1 MNDDAHPPFVVVP
14 TRKLLSVPK
23 RATSALL
30 ILNVSGV
37 LVPVPKSATFAVASV
52 YKNALVVGVAD
63 VPPDPIFIT
72 AYCPVVWVMFLTVL
86 LPKRL
91 MTFPFRPPVTPVVPI
106 RKLLLASR
114 RAVSEPL
121 RLKIKGF
128 AAVVPSV
135 WLDAVTAGAVT
146 VPVNVGEALNTVLP
160 VPVLVVTPVPPLRTG
175 KAVPDKVIAKVPLVV
190 MGEPATDKKVGTDAA
205 TEVTVPC
212 GFAAVV
218 IVVTR
223 P

>member
-1 MNDDAHPPFVVVP
+1 M
-14 TRKLLSVPK
+14 
-23 RATSALL
+23 
-30 ILNVSGV
+30 
-37 LVPVPKSATFAVASV
+37 
-52 YKNALVVGVAD
+52 AD
-63 VPPDPIFIT
+63 VPPEPIFIT
-72 AYCPVVWVMFLTVL
+72 EYCPVVWMMFLTVL

-91 MTFPFRPPVTPVVPI
+91 MTFPFRPAVMAVVPI
-106 RKLLLASR
+106 SR
-114 RAVSEPL
+114 LPLESKRAVSAL
-121 RLKIKGF
+121 LILKIKGF

-146 VPVNVGEALNTVLP
+146 VPVNVGDALNTVLP
-160 VPVLVVTPVPPLRTG
+160 DPVLVVTPVPPLRTG
-175 KAVPDKVIAKVPLVV
+175 NAVPDKVIAKVPLVV